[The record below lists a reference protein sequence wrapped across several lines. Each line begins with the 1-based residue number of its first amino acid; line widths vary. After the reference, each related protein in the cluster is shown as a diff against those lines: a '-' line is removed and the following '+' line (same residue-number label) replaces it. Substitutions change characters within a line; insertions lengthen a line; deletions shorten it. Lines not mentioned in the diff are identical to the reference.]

1 MLGFLALGLK
11 GWDVSDIIRL
21 GRTPMKKLAALVW
34 LAALFAVAQGA
45 EAADPY
51 FKGKTIN
58 LIVGFEA
65 GGGVD
70 VSARLFTPYFGKHIA
85 GNPTVVVQNMPGGS
99 AMKAHNYIFEGAKG
113 DGENLM
119 WGPWFPV
126 SQILDQPGVRFKYQD
141 FALVGA
147 VAASG
152 YAVYVRTDTVPGGL
166 KSGADI
172 LKAQN
177 LKFAGQNPFN
187 SFDLMGRMSLELF
200 DVRYGYITGYRG
212 SAGIRA
218 AVMKGEA
225 NVGVDSANGYRTGV
239 EQTIIKPGI
248 ATPVWTLPEVDP
260 QGKYVRPSALPEIPM
275 VLEVYKQVRG
285 ADPSG
290 IQWEAMKLVMDYIAS
305 IGQVIVGPPS
315 LNKQALADLR
325 QGAYAAFADKD
336 YLAAQEKSMGSISA
350 GVPIASA
357 EKTLRSLGTVKP
369 DVVAQVKKHVE
380 SGEKVSQ

>member
-1 MLGFLALGLK
+1 MKRFPAFAVIAVLA
-11 GWDVSDIIRL
+11 SAA
-21 GRTPMKKLAALVW
+21 LAA
-34 LAALFAVAQGA
+34 VAPGA
-45 EAADPY
+45 KAADPY
-51 FKGKTIN
+51 FKGRTVN

-70 VSARLFTPYFGKHIA
+70 VSARLFAPYFAKHIPGA
-85 GNPTVVVQNMPGGS
+85 PNVVVQNMAGGS
-99 AMKAHNYIFEGAKG
+99 AMKAHNFIFEGAKG

-119 WGPWFPV
+119 WGPWFPI

-166 KSGADI
+166 KKGADI
-172 LKAQN
+172 LKAQG

-225 NVGVDSANGYRTGV
+225 NIGVDSANGYRTGV
-239 EQTIIKPGI
+239 EATIIKPGI
-248 ATPVWTLPEVDP
+248 ATPVWSLPEVDP
-260 QGKYVRPSALPEIPM
+260 AGKYIRPTALPEIPM
-275 VLEVYKQVRG
+275 VLEVYKEAFG
-285 ADPSG
+285 KDPAG
-290 IQWEAMKLVMDYIAS
+290 IKWEAMKLVMDYIAS

-315 LNKQALADLR
+315 LDKAALADLR
-325 QGAYAAFADKD
+325 KGAYDAFADKQ
-336 YLAAQEKSMGSISA
+336 YLADQEKSMGSVSA
-350 GVPIASA
+350 GVPLASA

-369 DVVAQVKKHVE
+369 ELVAHIRSHVE
-380 SGEKVSQ
+380 SGEKVKQ

>member
-1 MLGFLALGLK
+1 MTRFLALA
-11 GWDVSDIIRL
+11 
-21 GRTPMKKLAALVW
+21 MLAIAW
-34 LAALFAVAQGA
+34 APAAG
-45 EAADPY
+45 AADY
-51 FKGKTIN
+51 FKGKTVN

-70 VSARLFTPYFGKHIA
+70 VSARLFAQYFGKHIP

-99 AMKAHNYIFEGAKG
+99 AMKAHNYIFEAAKG

-126 SQILDQPGVRFKYQD
+126 SQILQQPGVRFKYQD
-141 FALVGA
+141 FALVAA
-147 VAASG
+147 VSTSG
-152 YAVYVRTDTVPGGL
+152 YTVYARSDVVPGGL
-166 KSGADI
+166 KSGVDMR
-172 LKAQN
+172 KAQG

-187 SFDLMGRMSLELF
+187 SFDLMGRMSLELM
-200 DVRYGYITGYRG
+200 DVHYGYITGYRG

-248 ATPVWTLPEVDP
+248 AIPVWSLPEQTAD
-260 QGKYVRPSALPEIPM
+260 GKFVRPAALPEIPM
-275 VLEVYKQVRG
+275 VLDVYKEAFG
-285 ADPSG
+285 KEPEG
-290 IQWEAMKLVMDYIAS
+290 IKWEAMKLVMEYIAS

-325 QGAYAAFADKD
+325 KGAYETFADKS
-336 YLAAQEKSMGSISA
+336 YLADQEKSMGSISA
-350 GVPIASA
+350 GVDLARA
-357 EKTLRSLGTVKP
+357 EKTLRSLSTIKP
-369 DVVAQVKKHVE
+369 ELVAHLKKHVE
-380 SGEKVSQ
+380 AGEKVNQ

>member
-1 MLGFLALGLK
+1 MIRFLALA
-11 GWDVSDIIRL
+11 V
-21 GRTPMKKLAALVW
+21 LA
-34 LAALFAVAQGA
+34 LAWSPAAG
-45 EAADPY
+45 AADY
-51 FKGKTIN
+51 FQGKTVN

-70 VSARLFTPYFGKHIA
+70 VSARLFARYFGKHIP
-85 GNPTVVVQNMPGGS
+85 GNPTIVVQNMPGGS
-99 AMKAHNYIFEGAKG
+99 AMKAHNYIFEAAKG

-126 SQILDQPGVRFKYQD
+126 SQILQQPGVRFKYQD

-147 VAASG
+147 VSTSG
-152 YAVYVRTDTVPGGL
+152 YTVYVRGDVVPGGL
-166 KSGADI
+166 KSGVDM
-172 LKAQN
+172 LKAQG

-200 DVRYGYITGYRG
+200 DLHYGYITGYRG

-225 NVGVDSANGYRTGV
+225 NIGVDSANGYRTGV
-239 EQTIIKPGI
+239 EQTIVKPGI
-248 ATPVWTLPEVDP
+248 AVPVWSLPEQTDD
-260 QGKYVRPSALPEIPM
+260 GKYVRPAALPEIPM
-275 VLEVYKQVRG
+275 VLDVYRQAFGKEPQ
-285 ADPSG
+285 G
-290 IQWEAMKLVMDYIAS
+290 IKWETMKLVMDYIAS

-325 QGAYAAFADKD
+325 KGAYATFADKD
-336 YLAAQEKSMGSISA
+336 YLADQEKSMGSVSA
-350 GVPIASA
+350 GVDIARA

-369 DVVAQVKKHVE
+369 ELVAHLKQHVDA
-380 SGEKVSQ
+380 GGKVNQ